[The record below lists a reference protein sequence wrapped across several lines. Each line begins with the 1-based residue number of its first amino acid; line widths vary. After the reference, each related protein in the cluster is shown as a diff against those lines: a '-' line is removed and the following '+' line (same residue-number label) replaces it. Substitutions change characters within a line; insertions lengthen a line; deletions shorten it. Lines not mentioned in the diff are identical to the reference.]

1 MVLTVA
7 LCAVVAHAHFTVTT
21 TDGKEHEVSYS
32 KKSVNKKGVTLNSG
46 DRLEFSDIDT
56 IATDDFD
63 AYERAVMST
72 AKAGAENVTVKFT
85 GNENVNALRLEK
97 LEKKRKGAGA
107 ARGAG
112 GMMMLLG
119 VLSGSRE
126 LAAVGVATYGAGT
139 IKRDLNSEKMITAQN
154 EAIKDLQGQQQQLSE
169 ADSLEAQFRVEY
181 GDENVDSLIA
191 LIDGNHE
198 RAMALAGVG
207 ETAKDANHRM
217 SAVWM
222 KAIILADQGNTEELN
237 KEYERLIV
245 LDPEV
250 ESVEDG
256 EKWMELLLKDLSDFR
271 EAA

>member
-1 MVLTVA
+1 MA
-7 LCAVVAHAHFTVTT
+7 A
-21 TDGKEHEVSYS
+21 
-32 KKSVNKKGVTLNSG
+32 
-46 DRLEFSDIDT
+46 
-56 IATDDFD
+56 
-63 AYERAVMST
+63 
-72 AKAGAENVTVKFT
+72 AG
-85 GNENVNALRLEK
+85 L
-97 LEKKRKGAGA
+97 
-107 ARGAG
+107 
-112 GMMMLLG
+112 
-119 VLSGSRE
+119 
-126 LAAVGVATYGAGT
+126 ATYGAGT
-139 IKRDLNSEKMITAQN
+139 IKKDINSEKMIKAQN

-181 GDENVDSLIA
+181 GNENVDSLIA

-198 RAMALAGVG
+198 RALALAGVG